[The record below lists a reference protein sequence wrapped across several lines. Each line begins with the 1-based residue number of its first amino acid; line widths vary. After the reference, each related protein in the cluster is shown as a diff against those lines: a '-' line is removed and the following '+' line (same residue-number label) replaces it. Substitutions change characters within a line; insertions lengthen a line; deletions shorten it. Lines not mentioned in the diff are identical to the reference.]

1 MTEPQQLADRL
12 DVSVIIPAYN
22 GAALIGNQLDALA
35 QQETNLS
42 WEVIVADNGSTDATP
57 DIVRQRAAS
66 YPVDLRVVDASARR
80 GVGPAGNAGA
90 RASRGAVLLFCY
102 VDDEVMP
109 GWVDGAWNALRQFD
123 LVGGPNHELRE
134 PRDPQGPVCLLYTY
148 PSPRDGLLSR
158 MPSPA

>member
-1 MTEPQQLADRL
+1 MSGVASVEPLSATITSHDRF
-12 DVSVIIPAYN
+12 VSC
-22 GAALIGNQLDALA
+22 
-35 QQETNLS
+35 
-42 WEVIVADNGSTDATP
+42 W
-57 DIVRQRAAS
+57 
-66 YPVDLRVVDASARR
+66 
-80 GVGPAGNAGA
+80 A
-90 RASRGAVLLFCY
+90 RASRGSVLLFCD

-109 GWVDGAWNALRQFD
+109 GGVDGAWNALRQFD